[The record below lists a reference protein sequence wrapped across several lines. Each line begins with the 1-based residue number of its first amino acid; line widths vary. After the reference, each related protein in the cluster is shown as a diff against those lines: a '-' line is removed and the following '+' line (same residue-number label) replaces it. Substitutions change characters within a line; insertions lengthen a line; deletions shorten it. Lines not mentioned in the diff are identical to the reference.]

1 MKSQI
6 FHLKRQAIAQNF
18 VLGIDP
24 GKEKHSGSVLD
35 PSGLQQG
42 GAFSFPVTRT
52 GYDHNLW
59 RHLERRIKDCGPDR
73 MVVAIE
79 TSCNLWVT
87 LAHYLLGKG
96 YRVLL
101 VSPLTTYHARPMMHR
116 DFSRTDPRDAF
127 LVADS
132 AQKGS
137 YDLFRTFEPHMEAAH
152 QLSIAY
158 DKLRKDLT
166 KSLLRTRSLMERVFP
181 EFLHAFNIRTKT
193 SRYLLERYFLPRHFE
208 EIDIEEEGRQIHRI
222 SRGSYGVATL
232 QKLKEE
238 ARTSIG
244 IPVEGQ
250 EDVLRIILNGWIEAL
265 RRTETQLKAV
275 EQAMIAR
282 TQQDP
287 TFQIVDSIPN
297 INKNLAA
304 QFTAETRGA
313 TRFTHFKQIEKLAG
327 TNVRIADSGKYKG
340 KRRMSK
346 IGNPRLR
353 RIIYQMTEQT
363 ARVVPQVRRRFLDRE
378 LRKKCYRKNIV
389 AASSQ
394 LLRLIVALLRE
405 NRFYEERAHHA
416 ASLKTLERR
425 YIKRYKKKQ
434 QPRRRTRVA
443 A

>member
-1 MKSQI
+1 
-6 FHLKRQAIAQNF
+6 
-18 VLGIDP
+18 
-24 GKEKHSGSVLD
+24 
-35 PSGLQQG
+35 
-42 GAFSFPVTRT
+42 
-52 GYDHNLW
+52 
-59 RHLERRIKDCGPDR
+59 
-73 MVVAIE
+73 
-79 TSCNLWVT
+79 
-87 LAHYLLGKG
+87 
-96 YRVLL
+96 
-101 VSPLTTYHARPMMHR
+101 
-116 DFSRTDPRDAF
+116 
-127 LVADS
+127 
-132 AQKGS
+132 
-137 YDLFRTFEPHMEAAH
+137 
-152 QLSIAY
+152 
-158 DKLRKDLT
+158 
-166 KSLLRTRSLMERVFP
+166 MERVFP
-181 EFLHAFNIRTKT
+181 EFLHAVNIRTKT

-363 ARVVPQVRRRFLDRE
+363 ARVVPQVRRRFLERE

-394 LLRLIVALLRE
+394 ILRLIVALLRE
-405 NRFYEERAHHA
+405 NRLYEERDHPA

-425 YIKRYKKKQ
+425 YMKRYKKKQ
-434 QPRRRTRVA
+434 HPRRRARA
-443 A
+443 AA

>member
-1 MKSQI
+1 MRAA
-6 FHLKRQAIAQNF
+6 FLPYPLAA
-18 VLGIDP
+18 
-24 GKEKHSGSVLD
+24 SGATHQRLRAGSD
-35 PSGLQQG
+35 G
-42 GAFSFPVTRT
+42 G
-52 GYDHNLW
+52 
-59 RHLERRIKDCGPDR
+59 
-73 MVVAIE
+73 AIE

-87 LAHYLLGKG
+87 LAHYLQGKG

-116 DFSRTDPRDAF
+116 DFSKSDPRDAF

-181 EFLHAFNIRTKT
+181 EFLHAVNIRTKT

-275 EQAMIAR
+275 EQAMIVR

-363 ARVVPQVRRRFLDRE
+363 ARVVPQVRRRFLERE

-405 NRFYEERAHHA
+405 NRLYEERDHPA

-425 YIKRYKKKQ
+425 YMKRYKKKQ
-434 QPRRRTRVA
+434 HPRRRARA
-443 A
+443 AA

>member
-1 MKSQI
+1 MKSKI
-6 FHLKRQAIAQNF
+6 FHLKRQTIAQNF
-18 VLGIDP
+18 VLGVDP
-24 GKEKHSGSVLD
+24 GKEKHSGVVLD

-42 GAFSFPVTRT
+42 GAFSFPVTRA
-52 GYDHNLW
+52 GYDHTLW
-59 RHLERRIKDCGPDR
+59 QHLERRVKDSGPDL

-87 LAHYLLGKG
+87 LAHYFHGKG

-101 VSPLTTYHARPMMHR
+101 VSPLTTRHARPMMHR

-137 YDLFRTFEPHMEAAH
+137 YDLFRTFEPHLEAAH
-152 QLSIAY
+152 ELSIAY
-158 DKLRKDLT
+158 DKLRKDVT
-166 KSLLRTRSLMERVFP
+166 QHLLRTRSLMERVFP
-181 EFLHAFNIRTKT
+181 EFLHAFNIHTKT
-193 SRYLLERYFLPRHFE
+193 SLYLLERSFLPRHFKD
-208 EIDIEEEGRQIHRI
+208 IDIEEEGRQIHRI
-222 SRGSYGVATL
+222 SRGSYGVPTL
-232 QKLKEE
+232 EKLKAW

-250 EDVLRIILNGWIEAL
+250 EDAFRIILDGWIEAL
-265 RRTETQLKAV
+265 RQAEAQLKTV
-275 EQAMIAR
+275 KLAMIAR
-282 TQQDP
+282 TQEDP

-353 RIIYQMTEQT
+353 RIIYQMTVQT
-363 ARVVPQVRRRFLDRE
+363 ARVVPQVRRRFLKRE
-378 LRKKCYRKNIV
+378 LTKKCYRKNIV

-394 LLRLIVALLRE
+394 LLRLVVALLKE
-405 NRFYEERAHHA
+405 NRLYEERADPA
-416 ASLKTLERR
+416 ASLETLERR
-425 YIKRYKKKQ
+425 YNKRYKKKQ
-434 QPRRRTRVA
+434 HSRRRVRA
-443 A
+443 AA

>member
-313 TRFTHFKQIEKLAG
+313 NRFTHFKQIEKLAG